1 MIAKMILINVTWNE
15 NVGAWLAPSACT
27 TRYWGVIPRD
37 WNLSWNDQDDHNE
50 EDHNQNFHDHDHHH
64 HHHHKKFD
72 LQGSDRVRLIVA
84 HVGRVLSF
92 ALWLI
97 VVVWRATGIT
107 WELWSFSGSWWWLSW
122 KSKHHH
128 RHHLL
133 CWWGPGALL
142 CTWGWFPWVLHH
154 DYDYDDNHD
163 NFDDSHDYF
172 HDMMMAIMMTGKP
185 VVCVVVGIV
194 RQRSEDKV
202 GAEIF
207 LSFSFM
213 FNNDNHDNNN
223 QQ

>member
-1 MIAKMILINVTWNE
+1 MWT
-15 NVGAWLAPSACT
+15 
-27 TRYWGVIPRD
+27 
-37 WNLSWNDQDDHNE
+37 
-50 EDHNQNFHDHDHHH
+50 
-64 HHHHKKFD
+64 
-72 LQGSDRVRLIVA
+72 SDRLHRLQVEAWVYPWKSWWAKLRVKISSVRRITWESMLTLWHSIRGWVA
-84 HVGRVLSF
+84 FS
-92 ALWLI
+92 LWFY
-97 VVVWRATGIT
+97 
-107 WELWSFSGSWWWLSW
+107 WELWSFSGSWRWLLW

-163 NFDDSHDYF
+163 YFDVGHDYF

-207 LSFSFM
+207 LSFSFR
-213 FNNDNHDNNN
+213 FNNDNHDNDNHDNDNHDNNN